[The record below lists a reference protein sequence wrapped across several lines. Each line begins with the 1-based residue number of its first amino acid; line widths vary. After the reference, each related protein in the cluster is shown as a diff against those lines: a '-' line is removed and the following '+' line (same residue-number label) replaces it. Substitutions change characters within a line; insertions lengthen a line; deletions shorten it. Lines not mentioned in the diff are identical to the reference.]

1 MSGGFLGVLSFELHV
16 TDSTSLKGKRKHLL
30 RAKSQL
36 ERKLGATVAEVDHHD
51 LWQRSRLTLA
61 VVRRD
66 HRDVVR
72 ALDEAERYLSAQE
85 FEVTRSTRAVLS
97 VEDDL

>member
-1 MSGGFLGVLSFELHV
+1 MSGGFLGVLSFELHMPEA
-16 TDSTSLKGKRKHLL
+16 TSLKGKRKHLL
-30 RAKSQL
+30 HTKSQL
-36 ERKLGATVAEVDHHD
+36 ERKLGASVAEVDYHD
-51 LWQRSRLTLA
+51 LWQRSRLSLA

-85 FEVTRSTRAVLS
+85 FDLTRSTRAVLS
-97 VEDDL
+97 VDDDL